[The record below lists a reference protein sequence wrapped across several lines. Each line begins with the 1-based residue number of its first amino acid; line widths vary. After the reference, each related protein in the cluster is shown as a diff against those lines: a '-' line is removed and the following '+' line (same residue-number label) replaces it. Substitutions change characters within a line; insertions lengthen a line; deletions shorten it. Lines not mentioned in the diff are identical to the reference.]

1 MVFIP
6 FHKVLEKLAIMTI
19 RSKPEDEDEIAVD
32 SAENMLDSRF
42 LKSPSLAIQYASN
55 AVSYMGKL
63 ARENYK
69 MSCEL
74 HFSYDTKHAE
84 RIREYEEIIDRTE
97 DRLNSYLVSIT
108 DFERI
113 GDYAFNIMEAAE
125 YMHEKNQKLSDN
137 AKAELAVISKAI
149 TEIIDMAVTAVEYDD
164 LETAKKIEPLE
175 ETIDQ
180 LEYQLKNRHIER
192 LKTGDCAIDRGIHFL
207 DMLSDMERVADHCSN
222 VAVHVLSRNYG
233 KEEIKHHE
241 YIDTIHKGDSSEYIN
256 AMNEYSNKY
265 RLAD

>member
-1 MVFIP
+1 
-6 FHKVLEKLAIMTI
+6 
-19 RSKPEDEDEIAVD
+19 
-32 SAENMLDSRF
+32 
-42 LKSPSLAIQYASN
+42 
-55 AVSYMGKL
+55 
-63 ARENYK
+63 
-69 MSCEL
+69 
-74 HFSYDTKHAE
+74 
-84 RIREYEEIIDRTE
+84 
-97 DRLNSYLVSIT
+97 
-108 DFERI
+108 
-113 GDYAFNIMEAAE
+113 MEAAE

>member
-1 MVFIP
+1 
-6 FHKVLEKLAIMTI
+6 
-19 RSKPEDEDEIAVD
+19 
-32 SAENMLDSRF
+32 
-42 LKSPSLAIQYASN
+42 
-55 AVSYMGKL
+55 
-63 ARENYK
+63 
-69 MSCEL
+69 
-74 HFSYDTKHAE
+74 
-84 RIREYEEIIDRTE
+84 
-97 DRLNSYLVSIT
+97 
-108 DFERI
+108 
-113 GDYAFNIMEAAE
+113 MEAAE

-233 KEEIKHHE
+233 KEEINHHE
-241 YIDTIHKGDSSEYIN
+241 YIDTIHKSDSSEYIN